1 MSYGE
6 FLERAVKNIQDSKS
20 PVEIYVAGYQMGNL
34 CGALGSLD
42 VQGVD
47 SETIKKDLE
56 ARLSKIILE
65 KDPVNNSDVRRIMED
80 YGESLTD
87 LEADYSDEFM
97 EWMQSNH
104 SEIYDSWHEDYK
116 KEQDEFIERF
126 RERLRFPDKELN
138 ESELE
143 LSETFLFEY
152 SNSSLRGN
160 LSSEEH
166 DKYLAEFANQNL
178 KANKHLRGL
187 LSELEKD

>member
-1 MSYGE
+1 MGYNE
-6 FLERAVKNIQDSKS
+6 FLEAGAKIIQNSKS
-20 PVEIYVAGYQMGNL
+20 PVEIYVAGYQMGCL
-34 CGALGSLD
+34 SGVLDSLD

-56 ARLSKIILE
+56 VILNEKIIGRT
-65 KDPVNNSDVRRIMED
+65 PVYISDVRRIMED
-80 YGESLTD
+80 WGESLTD
-87 LEADYSDEFM
+87 LGADYSGEFM

-104 SEIYDSWHEDYK
+104 SDEYRAWYEGYR
-116 KEQDEFIERF
+116 KERDEFNKKFGISDE
-126 RERLRFPDKELN
+126 ELKEF
-138 ESELE
+138 ELE
-143 LSETFLFEY
+143 LSKTFLFEY